1 MKQILKDVWQTDKKN
16 FLLLLILNIGV
27 AITSSFTIVI
37 LIPLLDLLNISAGDQ
52 QSVNIL
58 LRPFVGMS
66 VQERAIVLVAIYV
79 GLTLLRAALTAIAA
93 VRQNVYMER
102 YQLRLRKDI
111 YDAIGT
117 AGWETFSS
125 RSHSDII
132 SLLTVQCGKAR
143 ACLQGIV
150 TFIASFF
157 SALMQLMI
165 ALWMSWPL
173 TLAIFVV
180 GGGFLIAFRPL
191 LKKSKEYGKQS
202 VTVNKELHEE
212 IRNQLNSIKEI
223 RAYGAE
229 EHHEELFE
237 NINKRSFDIHFRT
250 AQLRV
255 VPQFC
260 YSIGAAI
267 LIALAFVFNIFVLKT
282 GTAQLVILVYVFA
295 RLWPVFSSWQGQ
307 LQGIQSNLPAYETIC
322 QCINELSHGARKTKT
337 KEGILPFEKEVTFRD
352 VCFTY
357 QNGDEEVL
365 TDINFTLPC
374 GSVTALVGRSGAGK
388 STTADLLLGLLQP
401 TSGSILIDGQEL
413 TQDNMG
419 SWRKAIGYIPQEP
432 LIINATVRENLLRFH
447 PDATEEEVIAA
458 LKKSLAWPF
467 VEKLPKGLDTVLGDK
482 GTRLS
487 GGERQRIVLARVLIG
502 KPRLIILDEATSA
515 LDYESESFIRETIR
529 SLRENT
535 TVLVIAHRMATI
547 RGADRAIVLQNGKLV
562 EQGTL
567 QELLD
572 KETGYLSDM
581 VSVE

>member
-1 MKQILKDVWQTDKKN
+1 MKQILRDVWQTDKKN

-66 VQERAIVLVAIYV
+66 IEERAIVLVAIYV

-322 QCINELSHGARKTKT
+322 QCIEELSHGARKTKT

-447 PDATEEEVIAA
+447 PDATE
-458 LKKSLAWPF
+458 
-467 VEKLPKGLDTVLGDK
+467 
-482 GTRLS
+482 
-487 GGERQRIVLARVLIG
+487 
-502 KPRLIILDEATSA
+502 
-515 LDYESESFIRETIR
+515 
-529 SLRENT
+529 
-535 TVLVIAHRMATI
+535 
-547 RGADRAIVLQNGKLV
+547 
-562 EQGTL
+562 
-567 QELLD
+567 
-572 KETGYLSDM
+572 
-581 VSVE
+581 

>member
-1 MKQILKDVWQTDKKN
+1 MKQILRDVWQTDKKN

-66 VQERAIVLVAIYV
+66 IEERAIVLVAIYV

-322 QCINELSHGARKTKT
+322 QCIEELSHGARKTKT